1 MYSFPNME
9 PHEQYEKIWRVE
21 EKSEMGQGQK
31 IDSVELAP
39 RTGSLWL
46 LSIYDSSLSII
57 SFVCVEMLFYLG
69 EILRVLPNTPLLVS
83 VF

>member
-1 MYSFPNME
+1 MYSFPNVE
-9 PHEQYEKIWRVE
+9 PHEQYEKIPRME
-21 EKSEMGQGQK
+21 ENSEMGQGLE
-31 IDSVELAP
+31 IESVELAP

-57 SFVCVEMLFYLG
+57 SFICVEIFYLDK
-69 EILRVLPNTPLLVS
+69 ILGVLPNTPPLMN